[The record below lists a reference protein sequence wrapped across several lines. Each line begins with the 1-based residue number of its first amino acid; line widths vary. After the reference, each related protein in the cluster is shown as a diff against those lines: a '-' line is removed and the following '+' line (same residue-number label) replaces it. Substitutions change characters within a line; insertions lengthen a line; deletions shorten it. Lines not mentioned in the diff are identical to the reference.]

1 MILASGLAKSYS
13 VRRGRERLRVDAV
26 SDASFEVAGG
36 EIVSFLGPN
45 GAGKT
50 TTLRMLTTLT
60 SPTSG
65 SARVAGHDVAA
76 QPREVRRQIG
86 YVSQGGS
93 AGGFA
98 RAGDDIVD
106 RAMLY
111 GLDAAT
117 ATRRARALLDRLD
130 LADVWTR
137 VVRTLSGGQRRRLD
151 VAMGLVHKPRLLFL
165 DEPTASLDPQAR
177 ANLWGHI
184 RDLREEYGMTVFL
197 TTHYLDEADVLS
209 DRVIVFDHGRVVTAD
224 TPDALKDRIS
234 GDLVE
239 MEVADPEQVDAAA
252 HILEKSAT
260 DRPSVTGLR
269 VTGRV
274 HKAGTALPGLARE
287 LGVAGIDLV
296 SLEVRRPTLDDV
308 FLTLTGRS
316 LRDSH

>member
-1 MILASGLAKSYS
+1 MISASGLAKSYT
-13 VRRGRERLRVDAV
+13 VRRGRERMQVDAV
-26 SDASFEVAGG
+26 SDATFEVAEG

-60 SPTSG
+60 PPSSG
-65 SARVAGHDVAA
+65 SAQVAGQDIVA

-86 YVSQGGS
+86 YVSQSGS

-98 RAGDDIVD
+98 KAGDEIVD
-106 RAMLY
+106 RALLY

-117 ATRRARALLDRLD
+117 ATRRARALLERLD
-130 LADVWTR
+130 LPDVWTR
-137 VVRTLSGGQRRRLD
+137 VPRSLSGGQRRRLD
-151 VAMGLVHKPRLLFL
+151 VVMGLVHQPRLLFL
-165 DEPTASLDPQAR
+165 DEPTAGLDPQAR

-184 RDLREEYGMTVFL
+184 RELREEYGMTVFL
-197 TTHYLDEADVLS
+197 TTHYLDEADMLS

-224 TPDALKDRIS
+224 TPGALKDRIS

-239 MEVADPEQVDAAA
+239 VEVADPEQVDAAVRVV
-252 HILEKSAT
+252 EKAAA
-260 DRPSVTGLR
+260 DKPAVTGLR
-269 VTGRV
+269 IAGRV
-274 HKAGTALPGLARE
+274 HRSGTVLPGLTRE
-287 LGVAGIDLV
+287 LDAAGVELV

-316 LRDSH
+316 LRDAH

>member
-1 MILASGLAKSYS
+1 MISASGLAKSYT
-13 VRRGRERLRVDAV
+13 VRRGRERSQVDAV
-26 SDASFEVAGG
+26 SDASFEVAEG
-36 EIVSFLGPN
+36 EIVAFLGPN

-60 SPTSG
+60 GPSSG
-65 SARVAGHDVAA
+65 SARVAGHDVVA

-98 RAGDDIVD
+98 KAGDEIVD

-117 ATRRARALLDRLD
+117 AERRARALLDRLD

-137 VVRTLSGGQRRRLD
+137 VPRSLSGGQRRRLD
-151 VAMGLVHKPRLLFL
+151 VVMGLVHQPRLLFL
-165 DEPTASLDPQAR
+165 DEPTAGLDPQAR

-184 RDLREEYGMTVFL
+184 TDLREEYGMTVFL

-234 GDLVE
+234 GDLIE
-239 MEVADPEQVDAAA
+239 LEVADPEQVDAAVRV
-252 HILEKSAT
+252 LEKSAA
-260 DRPSVTGLR
+260 DRPAVTGLR
-269 VTGRV
+269 VAGRV
-274 HKAGTALPGLARE
+274 HRSGTVLPGLARE
-287 LGVAGIDLV
+287 LDATGVKLV

-316 LRDSH
+316 LRDPH